1 MRHSPSAVTGKVVLI
16 TGASSG
22 IGEATARYLAS
33 LGHKVVLGARRTDR
47 TDAIAAEIVWD
58 CGEALAL
65 ALDVTDLTSM
75 QSFASAAQ
83 KHFGRI
89 DVLVNNAGAMPLA
102 AVKVDEW
109 EQMTDVN
116 LRGVRHG
123 IAAVLPQM
131 MAQRSGHI
139 INVASAATQ
148 RVDAQAAVC
157 CANKHAVRALSEELR
172 QGSRDLRVTVVSP
185 GLPRTDISDPTGDPQ
200 QKAAAGGSPER
211 LSISASTIAE
221 AIGYAIAQPAGIDVN
236 ELVIRPIR
244 QLA

>member
-1 MRHSPSAVTGKVVLI
+1 MPDTSKPHTPFPDFRSREFLLDHALRTMTFYHPHCMDPAGGFYHFYKDNGTV
-16 TGASSG
+16 
-22 IGEATARYLAS
+22 YD
-33 LGHKVVLGARRTDR
+33 RRTR
-47 TDAIAAEIVWD
+47 HLVSSTRFVFTYAMAY
-58 CGEALAL
+58 
-65 ALDVTDLTSM
+65 
-75 QSFASAAQ
+75 
-83 KHFGRI
+83 KHFG
-89 DVLVNNAGAMPLA
+89 L
-102 AVKVDEW
+102 DEY
-109 EQMTDVN
+109 
-116 LRGVRHG
+116 RGGVRHG

-139 INVASAATQ
+139 INVASAAAQ

-172 QGSRDLRVTVVSP
+172 QDSRDLRVTVVSP
-185 GLPRTDISDPTGDPQ
+185 GPPRTDISDPTDNPQ